1 MSKIGVL
8 TCKIINKTF
17 VQGSPEEEREGGE
30 ASNLCCPAGAER
42 RPRSLPEDCRQGN
55 FPPVSLVVV
64 SSSQI
69 CTFKEASI
77 STVLR
82 KRVTVTI

>member
-1 MSKIGVL
+1 MYKISVL
-8 TCKIINKTF
+8 ACKMLMKKTF

-55 FPPVSLVVV
+55 FPPVSLVVA
-64 SSSQI
+64 SSTYQLPKDFPFSRF
-69 CTFKEASI
+69 TTSSLMF
-77 STVLR
+77 V
-82 KRVTVTI
+82 